1 MSDYIVYILNLYVFL
16 LYLTTVNV
24 FFFFKS
30 SSVYLCSVFF
40 NERRL
45 FLFSMKVTRVSA
57 GLYCMRAC
65 TQLHL
70 RAILIQVKQSS
81 QWDADVSTNTPQQHV
96 GLSKHTVTG
105 VDWDQLTKL
114 DRADLLT
121 NRRAATHTTFY
132 KPDMVVCEDLT
143 VIWKIRMY
151 V

>member
-1 MSDYIVYILNLYVFL
+1 MCDYIVYILNLYVCL
-16 LYLTTVNV
+16 SYLTTENV
-24 FFFFKS
+24 
-30 SSVYLCSVFF
+30 LFF
-40 NERRL
+40 NLALCISALCFLMNDDCLLL
-45 FLFSMKVTRVSA
+45 FMVTWVSA

-70 RAILIQVKQSS
+70 RAILIWVKQSS

-121 NRRAATHTTFY
+121 NRRAATYTTVY
-132 KPDMVVCEDLT
+132 KPDMVVCEDVT